1 MVKLDYVNNVYIA
14 NAVSNIWCRK
24 TMQSLKR
31 STLLTGLPVS
41 KNPHI
46 ILTSLYNRILKVLA
60 VMPEE
65 SSYRRHTNEI
75 VQSRLNAVQK
85 ISDVPTLESTIDCG
99 QIEEVILQARRE
111 YDLARNM
118 LKWKPWERLVE
129 EAPHDQWKWPL

>member
-1 MVKLDYVNNVYIA
+1 
-14 NAVSNIWCRK
+14 
-24 TMQSLKR
+24 MQSIKR

-46 ILTSLYNRILKVLA
+46 ILTSLYRRILKVLA
-60 VMPEE
+60 LMPEE

-85 ISDVPTLESTIDCG
+85 ISDIPTLESTIDCG
-99 QIEEVILQARRE
+99 QIEEVIVQAQRE

-118 LKWKPWERLVE
+118 LKWKPWEQLIE
-129 EAPHDQWKWPL
+129 EAPRDQWKWPL